1 MFDLSR
7 IIGQRASAS
16 PVFLALDLGSTFL
29 KAAVFSPDEN
39 RTQLKLLS
47 YVRMVTRS
55 GAFREGLLLD
65 VEAATSALKEV
76 IAEALFNCG
85 EQPQLTVIG
94 LSGSAVKEF
103 YTAVRL
109 TREVAETPLAEK
121 ELKETVQKVKE
132 ASFIEIEKGLTEVFG
147 STDLEAEVVDTR
159 LASFKVDGYP
169 LKEPFGFTGKVL
181 EITINCTV
189 SPANNLE
196 ALRTVLKRLKINN
209 YRLEGN
215 LSALTSLLVSY
226 QSPEI
231 NALLIDIGGQKTDIG
246 VVFGGV
252 LIGSR
257 TVGLGSDHW
266 TRLICDRLHLTYD
279 AAEKR
284 KNDFISRHP
293 GGSND
298 PEIGQTLQDFLG
310 LWLSGLEVALADFS
324 GVKTFPGKVWL
335 SGGGSLLP
343 DLATR
348 LQAFPWT
355 AAFPFLAT
363 PEISPLPLSLVD
375 RFVVNASGKILTA
388 EDFIPMC
395 FGHYYLTEGQEKNG
409 VDSYF
414 RS

>member
-1 MFDLSR
+1 MFNLPNILKKAPEAAVS
-7 IIGQRASAS
+7 
-16 PVFLALDLGSTFL
+16 FLVLDLGSTSL
-29 KAAVFSPDEN
+29 KAAVFSPEEN

-47 YVRMVTRS
+47 YARLPTPV

-65 VEAATSALKEV
+65 VEAAASALKEV

-147 STDLEAEVVDTR
+147 STDLEAEVVNTR

-196 ALRTVLKRLKINN
+196 ALRTVLNRLKINN
-209 YRLEGN
+209 YRLAGN
-215 LSALTSLLVSY
+215 LSALASLLVSY

-231 NALLIDIGGQKTDIG
+231 NALLIDIGGQKTDVG

-266 TRLICDRLHLTYD
+266 TRLICDRLHLTVEE
-279 AAEKR
+279 AEKR
-284 KNDFISRHP
+284 KNAYISRSP

-324 GVKTFPGKVWL
+324 GVKTFPGKVFL
-335 SGGGSLLP
+335 AGGGSLLP
-343 DLATR
+343 DLAAR

-355 AAFPFLAT
+355 TAFPFLAI
-363 PEISPLPLSLVD
+363 PEISPLPLSLID
-375 RFVVNASGKILTA
+375 RFVVNASGKILTT
-388 EDFIPMC
+388 EDLIPMC
-395 FGHYYLTEGQEKNG
+395 FGHYYLTEGPEKNG
-409 VDSYF
+409 VNSYF